1 MICKNKMTLFCTVAF
16 FLDLEKDYYIAT
28 IQNLCLLTLR
38 TFYYLTINQHDIL
51 GNSCRRQIRSIVPS
65 LSVARDSEEPNK
77 DPSVTDTFTERNECD
92 I

>member
-1 MICKNKMTLFCTVAF
+1 MTLFCTVAF

-65 LSVARDSEEPNK
+65 LSVAWDSEEPNK

>member
-1 MICKNKMTLFCTVAF
+1 MTLFCTVAF

-51 GNSCRRQIRSIVPS
+51 GNSCR
-65 LSVARDSEEPNK
+65 
-77 DPSVTDTFTERNECD
+77 
-92 I
+92 